1 MIRKK
6 KKKVLTAGQ
15 LAFDKFLDSKNFPSI
30 SIGVPP
36 PPMTAEEALE
46 ILRLHFAEDY
56 ITIWP
61 CSGEQF
67 NCELVYHIL
76 TEYKGETK

>member
-1 MIRKK
+1 M
-6 KKKVLTAGQ
+6 V
-15 LAFDKFLDSKNFPSI
+15 DKISDFLMQFFIIVAIVGFVWSFMPKSLYT
-30 SIGVPP
+30 VEKE
-36 PPMTAEEALE
+36 AEEALE